1 MTIFLQA
8 LEVVAAQGQL
18 FVCWLHNTQHTQHNI
33 HQHNTTHNTQHSVL
47 STGLRVHGQH
57 GESSLQFRLH
67 ILLCCQVVWYL
78 RVGGSWELRI
88 EGAAKSNN
96 SSGTK
101 TARCHSR
108 TRALGVRHR
117 PVG

>member
-67 ILLCCQVVWYL
+67 ILLCCQVVSCCVVFESRGEL
-78 RVGGSWELRI
+78 GIENRGSNKI
-88 EGAAKSNN
+88 K
-96 SSGTK
+96 
-101 TARCHSR
+101 
-108 TRALGVRHR
+108 
-117 PVG
+117 